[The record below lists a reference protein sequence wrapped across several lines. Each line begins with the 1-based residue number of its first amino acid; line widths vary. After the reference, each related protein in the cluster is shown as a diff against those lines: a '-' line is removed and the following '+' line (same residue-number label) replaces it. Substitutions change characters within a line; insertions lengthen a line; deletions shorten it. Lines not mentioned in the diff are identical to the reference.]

1 MRRARPVRMDVTETG
16 LSRAWMRVRGCD
28 CGFFRKDGS
37 KADAHF
43 KGEAALAVVFLH
55 LSRQVYAARRFC
67 RRVGGG
73 DVSADGRAGTHR
85 SPLQSSRNFGNDV
98 VADGTAGTYHS
109 ALREK
114 MFRTTRSFSH
124 TVSTG
129 NAVHCDTSATDE
141 NTVCPSRE
149 SASREARRE

>member
-1 MRRARPVRMDVTETG
+1 MIA
-16 LSRAWMRVRGCD
+16 
-28 CGFFRKDGS
+28 GFFRKDGS
-37 KADAHF
+37 KTDAHF
-43 KGEAALAVVFLH
+43 KGAALAVVFLH
-55 LSRQVYAARRFC
+55 LSRQVYAA
-67 RRVGGG
+67 

-141 NTVCPSRE
+141 NTFCPSRE